1 MSEIVVTRGIRE
13 ELDLRNLV
21 VIAETIRTYEEE
33 EDFDEFQV
41 FDIKDNYIINKQE
54 IPEREKMISLSY
66 TNKKVK
72 LYGLLKDLTQWLEN
86 IGLSYILVNIKEEV

>member
-21 VIAETIRTYEEE
+21 VIAEAIRTYEEE

-66 TNKKVK
+66 TRKVK

>member
-41 FDIKDNYIINKQE
+41 FNIKDNYIINKQE

-66 TNKKVK
+66 TRKVK